1 MKTLWAMLAVLIT
14 ACVVIA
20 QGTSLRLLADVRGIR
35 IGAAIQ
41 PRRLTEADYAQTLSR
56 EFNLVTPENDMKF
69 GPIHPEQGTY
79 NFTNADAIVDFAVAN
94 RIQIKGH
101 TLAWHSQ
108 QPAWVTNGSW
118 TREQLMAVLHD
129 HIMTVVGRYKGRIAY
144 WDVVNEA
151 IDDGQGNKPRETV
164 WSRNIGPD
172 YIEMAFRWAHEA
184 DPGAKLL
191 YNDYGTEGLSN
202 KSNAAFAL
210 VQELVRKGVPIDGV
224 GLQSHFVLANP
235 PKIAD
240 IALNVARLNALGLF
254 VHFSELDIRIQ
265 NPVSDEKLE
274 QQAELYKSITQ
285 TCVAAAKCM
294 GITTWGFT
302 DKYSWI
308 TSRYPG
314 SGAALLF
321 DNLYAS
327 KPSYRAIAAALVRAP

>member
-118 TREQLMAVLHD
+118 TREQLMAVLHG
-129 HIMTVVGRYKGRIAY
+129 HIRTVVGRYKGRIAY
-144 WDVVNEA
+144 WDVVNEG
-151 IDDGQGNKPRETV
+151 IDDGQGNKLRETV

-172 YIEMAFRWAHEA
+172 
-184 DPGAKLL
+184 
-191 YNDYGTEGLSN
+191 
-202 KSNAAFAL
+202 
-210 VQELVRKGVPIDGV
+210 
-224 GLQSHFVLANP
+224 
-235 PKIAD
+235 
-240 IALNVARLNALGLF
+240 
-254 VHFSELDIRIQ
+254 
-265 NPVSDEKLE
+265 
-274 QQAELYKSITQ
+274 
-285 TCVAAAKCM
+285 
-294 GITTWGFT
+294 
-302 DKYSWI
+302 
-308 TSRYPG
+308 
-314 SGAALLF
+314 
-321 DNLYAS
+321 
-327 KPSYRAIAAALVRAP
+327 